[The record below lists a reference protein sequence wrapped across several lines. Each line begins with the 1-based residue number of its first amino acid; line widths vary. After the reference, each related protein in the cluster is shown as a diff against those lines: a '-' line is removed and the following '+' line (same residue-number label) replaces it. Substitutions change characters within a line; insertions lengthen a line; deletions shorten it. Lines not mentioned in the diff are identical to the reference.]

1 MSPAAID
8 QDLALLRHV
17 PGDAAA
23 ATPLVSLIV
32 RSMDRP
38 SLAAALASI
47 AAQSYARIEVLVIN
61 AAGVPHRALPSHC
74 GGFELRLI
82 DGAAGAL
89 PRPQAANAGLR
100 DARGQ
105 WLMFLDDD
113 DLLLPDHVHKLVAAA
128 ASAPAAVAV
137 YSDVD
142 LGRMGA
148 TGWVTEHCFAA
159 DFDRQRLWFENYL
172 PIHAVLFK
180 ASLTEPL
187 GACRFDERLPVFE
200 DWDFWLQLASHGDF
214 VRAPGVSARYVAA
227 DDSNSGVFATSP
239 ANAEARAL
247 LLAKWQGQH
256 SAQDWADFMA
266 YAQGHYRQANQ
277 MASTRALLQAREAE
291 IAAGMVYA
299 ANLQQILAARDQA
312 LDAAAAHAAGLGHI
326 LAARD
331 AEIQAFKTQAAATS
345 AELMALQSALT
356 HLNALGPL
364 AAFARALKRR
374 LHGSK

>member
-61 AAGVPHRALPSHC
+61 ATGVPHRALPGQC

-82 DGAAGAL
+82 DETAGAL

-100 DARGQ
+100 HARGQ

-113 DLLLPDHVHKLVAAA
+113 DLLLPAHVHKLVAAA
-128 ASAPAAVAV
+128 AAAPAAVAV

-187 GACRFDERLPVFE
+187 GPCRFDERLPVFE

-214 VRAPGVSARYVAA
+214 VRVPGVSARYVAT

-247 LLAKWQGQH
+247 LLAKWQARC
-256 SAQDWADFMA
+256 SAQAWAGFMA
-266 YAQGHYRQANQ
+266 YAQVHYRQAH
-277 MASTRALLQAREAE
+277 ALQALVQVRDAE
-291 IAAGMVYA
+291 LANGSLHAE
-299 ANLQQILAARDQA
+299 NLQRILAARDQA
-312 LDAAAAHAAGLGHI
+312 LDAATAHAAGLGHI